1 VRDPVNHGGPLVPR
15 LLSLCFAALLLPAS
29 LIAQDTTHKQPKI
42 KRNPDLIS
50 EQEIQA
56 APDAL
61 RTAFSLV
68 EQYRPGWLV
77 IHGSSSILL
86 ETAPPQVY
94 VGGVKRGGPQSL
106 EDVDR
111 ASIKEIQHLRS
122 IDAMQRFGTGHENGA
137 ILVIL
142 K

>member
-1 VRDPVNHGGPLVPR
+1 VEARVPR
-15 LLSLCFAALLLPAS
+15 FLSLCFTALLLPAA
-29 LIAQDTTHKQPKI
+29 LVAQDTTHKQAKI

-56 APDAL
+56 APEAS

-68 EQYRPGWLV
+68 EQLRPGWLAS
-77 IHGSSSILL
+77 HGTSSIML
-86 ETAPPQVY
+86 ETAKPQVY
-94 VGGVKRGGPQSL
+94 VGGVPRGGPSAL

-111 ASIKEIQHLRS
+111 ASIKEIQHLRG